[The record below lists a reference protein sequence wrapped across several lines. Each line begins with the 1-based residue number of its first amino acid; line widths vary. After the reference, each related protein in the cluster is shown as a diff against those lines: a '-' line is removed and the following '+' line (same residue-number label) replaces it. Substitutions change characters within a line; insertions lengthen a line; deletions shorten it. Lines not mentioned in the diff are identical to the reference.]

1 MPTTDRYQLLDVLG
15 QGGMAVVYR
24 AYDTR
29 LRREIAFKVLA
40 AHLITESAFYQ
51 RFERE
56 ARTIA
61 TLEHP
66 SIVPVYDF
74 GIDENKQPYLV
85 MRLLRGGTLRDRRAR
100 GELAGADLWPPMHQ
114 VAAALDYAHS
124 ANVVHRDIKPV
135 NILFDE
141 KGNAYVSDF
150 GIAKVRDTT
159 TGDLTGNNI
168 LGTPAYMSP
177 EQFEGRPVDGRCD
190 QYSLAVVL
198 FEALTGRVPFAG
210 KTPGVLMNQHLN
222 NAPTAAHTLN
232 PKLPPAVSAVLNRA
246 LAKNTAARYPTVS
259 AFLQEL
265 EAASY
270 QTVPPAHAPG
280 PRPSAEQQQLEGY
293 YRAGVEAYGRDDW
306 GTAAALLGR
315 VMAIDGAYRDAAQ
328 LRQTAMQRLQ
338 EKRDTPAPPRPSP
351 TPTPVHKDAG
361 GTQETPRPEL
371 AAPRNARPW
380 VVLGVGLLL
389 LAALLAYVFW
399 PPPEPPETVA
409 TAAATE
415 AEATVAPTAATV
427 AAEAPAAG
435 DGPVVAVIAAA
446 DDATARC
453 GVETMPLAAGESLS
467 PADCRPLQV
476 TGGEGVSELALPD
489 GSQLLLANGAVVNL
503 SPGEADTIAIQ
514 LREGRLLLVSDGR
527 ATVANV
533 DGAWASLD
541 RAGVLGVFLYPGS
554 RLFEAACLAGQ
565 CSLSG
570 EDDEQ
575 PVALRAGQRGVV
587 GNSGRAGPPENA
599 DYGGYLALAP
609 DRVPTPTATPTRTP
623 TATPTRTPTPSVTPT
638 SPVYSAV
645 TPTMNVSV
653 TPDVTETVRF
663 SDNDQDGLPWHS
675 DSCPDKPGGA
685 ASGGCPAEE
694 PTSAPPGPPTPED

>member
-159 TGDLTGNNI
+159 TGDLTGNNV

-259 AFLQEL
+259 AFVQEL

-270 QTVPPAHAPG
+270 QTAPPAHAPRPAAERRAAATG
-280 PRPSAEQQQLEGY
+280 RLLPRRGRGLRPRRLGHGGGL
-293 YRAGVEAYGRDDW
+293 AGARHGHRR
-306 GTAAALLGR
+306 GLPRRRPTAADGHAALAGEAR
-315 VMAIDGAYRDAAQ
+315 HTRP
-328 LRQTAMQRLQ
+328 TA
-338 EKRDTPAPPRPSP
+338 P
-351 TPTPVHKDAG
+351 
-361 GTQETPRPEL
+361 L
-371 AAPRNARPW
+371 AAPDARPQRRRRHAGDAAARTGRAAQRPP
-380 VVLGVGLLL
+380 VDRSGHRPVAAGRAAGLRL
-389 LAALLAYVFW
+389 LAAAGAAGNGRHGRGDRSRSHGRADGRHGGCRSAGRRRRPGCGRHRCRRRRHRALWRRDDAAGGGREPLAGRL
-399 PPPEPPETVA
+399 P
-409 TAAATE
+409 
-415 AEATVAPTAATV
+415 
-427 AAEAPAAG
+427 PAA
-435 DGPVVAVIAAA
+435 
-446 DDATARC
+446 
-453 GVETMPLAAGESLS
+453 
-467 PADCRPLQV
+467 
-476 TGGEGVSELALPD
+476 
-489 GSQLLLANGAVVNL
+489 
-503 SPGEADTIAIQ
+503 
-514 LREGRLLLVSDGR
+514 SDGR
-527 ATVANV
+527 
-533 DGAWASLD
+533 
-541 RAGVLGVFLYPGS
+541 
-554 RLFEAACLAGQ
+554 
-565 CSLSG
+565 
-570 EDDEQ
+570 
-575 PVALRAGQRGVV
+575 
-587 GNSGRAGPPENA
+587 
-599 DYGGYLALAP
+599 
-609 DRVPTPTATPTRTP
+609 
-623 TATPTRTPTPSVTPT
+623 
-638 SPVYSAV
+638 
-645 TPTMNVSV
+645 
-653 TPDVTETVRF
+653 
-663 SDNDQDGLPWHS
+663 
-675 DSCPDKPGGA
+675 
-685 ASGGCPAEE
+685 
-694 PTSAPPGPPTPED
+694 